1 MSSNET
7 SSDKRRICPHCGSEN
22 LAEAEFCQKC
32 GSSLEKR
39 RICPHCGRLTPAD
52 GKFCIYCGTRLQA
65 SVDEKSKDGS
75 AATPL
80 RTPLIKQAGKPIAS
94 HSSFKV
100 QKADPLLGIASF
112 VSSCLT
118 LLVSLVFIFLIG
130 VTPRVSR
137 LETSDEGLSIYDFF
151 FGTTY
156 DAIKNGGDTALYGAV
171 GPILGTIGVI
181 VGLAAISLVTIFAIR
196 AIVLFW
202 AKKKG
207 GLTQYAVT
215 AYLVYLSTAI
225 LFMLSTASGLSA
237 GRTSLS
243 YVLNGA
249 TIAGIVLGAVFM
261 VAAIVFDGINNRGVE
276 LPRSYLVHGIS
287 AGVLCLLSVLVLSFD
302 GFGLAAVS
310 MDAEGVTTGISYG
323 ILTYSDLM
331 YELANTLFSADTAIW
346 REFLSNFVP
355 SLVFMIL
362 TFVLS
367 IAFIV
372 SFILSMKGMLSRFGC
387 DFSRHAFTFGIVAG
401 ISAFLLGIV
410 KIVFPLCLASYF
422 FPTFE
427 VRLASPIMIA
437 VFGCL
442 ILAVTLAAKKMTKGI
457 VRLPTKT
464 REKESEER
472 AISK

>member
-39 RICPHCGRLTPAD
+39 RTCPHCGRLTPAD

-65 SVDEKSKDGS
+65 SVGVKSKEGT
-75 AATPL
+75 AATP
-80 RTPLIKQAGKPIAS
+80 PIKQAGKPIAS

-181 VGLAAISLVTIFAIR
+181 VGLVAISLVIVFAIR
-196 AIVLFW
+196 AIILFW
-202 AKKKG
+202 TKKKG

-276 LPRSYLVHGIS
+276 LVS
-287 AGVLCLLSVLVLSFD
+287 SVS
-302 GFGLAAVS
+302 S
-310 MDAEGVTTGISYG
+310 S
-323 ILTYSDLM
+323 S
-331 YELANTLFSADTAIW
+331 
-346 REFLSNFVP
+346 
-355 SLVFMIL
+355 
-362 TFVLS
+362 
-367 IAFIV
+367 
-372 SFILSMKGMLSRFGC
+372 LSMASGSR
-387 DFSRHAFTFGIVAG
+387 
-401 ISAFLLGIV
+401 
-410 KIVFPLCLASYF
+410 P
-422 FPTFE
+422 
-427 VRLASPIMIA
+427 SPWM
-437 VFGCL
+437 
-442 ILAVTLAAKKMTKGI
+442 
-457 VRLPTKT
+457 PKT
-464 REKESEER
+464 
-472 AISK
+472 